1 MSDFNIRRILVPT
14 DLRESARKELDYA
27 VLFGDTFGAELALFH
42 ADPIG
47 FQFDPLTGAPVY
59 ASSVT
64 AEQIA
69 MLKKDVRA
77 YADKSL
83 GGRQYQVAVSA
94 GDAVSSILAYSRECA
109 ANMIIMAT
117 HGMSGWRRAAIGSV
131 TEEVV
136 HGAPCPVLSIA
147 HCDVTPGVTRIVC
160 PVNFSDVARTSLRT
174 AASLAKAFACELVI
188 VHVVE
193 THSDATSARDEQYV
207 RNWIAPDVQS
217 NCTYR
222 EIVLRGGASERILD
236 CVEDIG
242 ADMLVIGAQH
252 KLFRD
257 TTVIGTTTERLIRFA
272 RVPVLSVVREA
283 AAVRPLSLPTAG
295 VARHDHEVTR

>member
-27 VLFGDTFGAELALFH
+27 VLFGDTFGAELALFY

-47 FQFDPLTGAPVY
+47 FQLDPLTGAPVY
-59 ASSVT
+59 ASSLT

-69 MLKKDVRA
+69 TLKNDVRA

-83 GGRQYQVAVSA
+83 GGRQYQVAVRA
-94 GDAVSSILAYSRECA
+94 GDPVSSILDYARECA
-109 ANMIIMAT
+109 ADMIIMAT
-117 HGMSGWRRAAIGSV
+117 HGMSGWRRAAVGSV
-131 TEEVV
+131 TEGVV
-136 HGAPCPVLSIA
+136 HGAACPVLSIA
-147 HCDVTPGVTRIVC
+147 RCDATPGVTRIVC
-160 PVNFSDVARTSLRT
+160 PINFSDVARTSLRT
-174 AASLAKAFACELVI
+174 AATLAKAFACELVI

-193 THSDATSARDEQYV
+193 THVDATSARDESYV
-207 RNWIAPDVQS
+207 RTWIAPDVQS

-242 ADMLVIGAQH
+242 ADLLVIGAQR

-272 RVPVLSVVREA
+272 RVPVLSVIREER
-283 AAVRPLSLPTAG
+283 AVEN
-295 VARHDHEVTR
+295 VA